1 MLRACE
7 ESTSAIIGSSL
18 DFVFVYVVVCYVHN
32 QVDTKKGK
40 KRKNVHAYG
49 KF

>member
-7 ESTSAIIGSSL
+7 ESTLAVIDSSL

-32 QVDTKKGK
+32 HADSKKGK
-40 KRKNVHAYG
+40 KKGG
-49 KF
+49 KM